1 MKIKILFVLLL
12 IVSTIHVS
20 AQNKQNQTV
29 SGTVLDA
36 ANNPVA
42 DITVGVE
49 GSALGSA
56 TNRNGQYTI
65 NVPSGDLFLS
75 VSSLEYEPQRIKV
88 SVRSG
93 EQKIVNIVLGKKKTN
108 LDEVVVYGKTT
119 TQIIKEGAFTV
130 NVIDLSKYANTTT
143 DINQVLR
150 RSPGITVRENGG
162 MGSDFSFKI
171 NGLDAKI
178 FIDGVPMENF
188 GSSMTLNNIPVNLV
202 DRVEVYK
209 GVVPAYLTTD
219 VLGGAVN
226 IITKSK
232 NQKFIDLSYG
242 YGSFGTHQASAIANI
257 KDKKTGFTVKTNAF
271 YNHSDNDYTMYSN
284 SKYDISLKKA
294 TKVTD
299 EDGNPQWKM
308 VEIDKAKRFYDGYT
322 SGMGKIELGFE
333 NVKWADKI
341 LLGLTYSENKNQ
353 LQLGSTVNSVYGG
366 RWSENKYIMPTFQ
379 FRKDSL
385 FIPRLYTE
393 LFASYGK
400 STTNIRDTAQYV
412 YDWSGQAIPTSSDR
426 EQTHLKY
433 ENVNYIVRADFT
445 YSLNK
450 AKTKTLSLDY
460 SFTTNQQ
467 KSYDLLEELEA
478 YRDLSGLPKR
488 LGKHIVNLT
497 WQGLWLHDK
506 LNTVLSLKY
515 YGMDVSNTIDEREFD
530 SNNNMT
536 GAITTTHKFKGYQSA
551 SLAARYMLKKE
562 LGLKASI
569 ERAYNLPTILAMF
582 GDGIDYLANTSI
594 KPERSDNLNLGAFYN
609 VFFLQN
615 HYFNIDVT
623 GFYRN
628 ANNYIYST
636 REGDKYQYLNV
647 EGAKLYGFEF
657 EAKYGY
663 KDIVNFSINGS
674 YDKAI
679 ENQKYT
685 DDTKQ
690 EVSLVYKEQLPNR
703 PWIYG
708 NADLSL
714 GKNDLLGKGTRL
726 ELSYMYQYIHWF
738 YLTWAN
744 LGEPGT
750 KNYIPSQNIHSAV
763 ASFLWDRNRYN
774 ISLEARN
781 FTNELAYDNFRLQKP
796 GRAFFAKFRVT
807 IM

>member
-1 MKIKILFVLLL
+1 MKIKILFVLLFM
-12 IVSTIHVS
+12 ISAIHVS
-20 AQNKQNQTV
+20 AQNKQNQSL
-29 SGTVLDA
+29 SGIVFDA
-36 ANNPVA
+36 GNNPVS

-49 GSALGSA
+49 GSSLGVT
-56 TNRNGQYTI
+56 TNQNGQYTI

-88 SVRSG
+88 SVKSG
-93 EQKIVNIVLGKKKTN
+93 EQKMVDIVLGKKKTN
-108 LDEVVVYGKTT
+108 LEEVVVYGKTT
-119 TQIIKEGAFTV
+119 TQVIKEGAFTV
-130 NVIDLSKYANTTT
+130 NVIDLSKYAGTTT

-150 RSPGITVRENGG
+150 RSPGVTVRENGG
-162 MGSDFSFKI
+162 MGSEFSFKI

-202 DRVEVYK
+202 DRVEIYK

-232 NQKFIDLSYG
+232 NQKFIDVSYG
-242 YGSFGTHQASAIANI
+242 YGSFGTHQASVIANV
-257 KDKKTGFTVKTNAF
+257 KDKKTGFAVKTNAF
-271 YNHSDNDYTMYSN
+271 FNHSDNDYTMYSS

-294 TKVTD
+294 VPYLDD
-299 EDGNPQWKM
+299 EGVEQLKM

-322 SGMGKIELGFE
+322 SGMGKIEMGFE
-333 NVKWADKI
+333 NVKWADRF
-341 LLGLTYSENKNQ
+341 LFGLTYSENKKQQMQGAKLNEI
-353 LQLGSTVNSVYGG
+353 YGG
-366 RWSENKYIMPTFQ
+366 RWSENKYIMPTLQ
-379 FRKDSL
+379 YRKDSV
-385 FIPRLYTE
+385 FTSRLYTE
-393 LFASYGK
+393 LFLSYGK
-400 STTNIRDTAQYV
+400 STTNTKDTAKYI
-412 YDWSGQAIPTSSDR
+412 YDWAGQAIPTTSDR
-426 EQTHLKY
+426 DQTHLKT
-433 ENVNYIVRADFT
+433 ENVSYIARANFT
-445 YSLNK
+445 YSLNA

-478 YRDLSGLPKR
+478 YRDLSGLPQR

-515 YGMDVSNTIDEREFD
+515 YGMDVSNTVDERKFD
-530 SNNNMT
+530 SDNNMT
-536 GAITTTHKFKGYQSA
+536 GSLVTTHNFKGYQSA
-551 SLAARYMLKKE
+551 SLAARYLLKKDI
-562 LGLKASI
+562 GLKASI
-569 ERAYNLPTILAMF
+569 ERAYTLPAVLAMF
-582 GDGIDYLANTSI
+582 GDGINNLPNETL

-609 VFFLQN
+609 VFFLKN
-615 HYFNIDVT
+615 HYINADIT

-628 ANNYIYST
+628 ANNYFMT
-636 REGDKYQYLNV
+636 EQQGNKYYVKNLK
-647 EGAKLYGFEF
+647 GAKLYGFEF
-657 EAKYGY
+657 EIKYGY
-663 KDIVNFSINGS
+663 KDIVNFSVNGS

-714 GKNDLLGKGTRL
+714 GKNDLLGKGTRV

-744 LGEPGT
+744 LGEEGT
-750 KNYIPSQNIHSAV
+750 KNYIPSQHIHSAV
-763 ASFLWDRNRYN
+763 ASFSWDRNKYN

-781 FTNELAYDNFRLQKP
+781 FTNELAYDNFRWQKP